1 MDYKITKPALIFD
14 DQRLYVL
21 AAEICNLSL
30 NQLKSILEDF
40 ENIFKKKYTS
50 SSFGYHTSLVSFD
63 ENVSSVEYHDEFIME
78 LNSKELYDVLI
89 DWYDKYSKWELIMN
103 QS

>member
-21 AAEICNLSL
+21 ASEICNLSL

-40 ENIFKKKYTS
+40 ENIFEKKYT
-50 SSFGYHTSLVSFD
+50 FAACF
-63 ENVSSVEYHDEFIME
+63 
-78 LNSKELYDVLI
+78 
-89 DWYDKYSKWELIMN
+89 
-103 QS
+103 